1 VHLTFYINLFT
12 RAYWRYQI
20 TEGWTLGTTL
30 CRQKSLG
37 IKITQAIY
45 EPNCLLSLYL
55 GIELKFMI
63 SVQEKYRLKKQ
74 KKYAP
79 KVLIRRPVARRWA
92 ISLSYYFQILWKL
105 HISFFYDVCLENKI
119 CTLVWENINI
129 LFVFG
134 AFCSVHGN
142 WYQVHDLYTLSCLIK
157 INS

>member
-1 VHLTFYINLFT
+1 LLHLIFITVSYIILGF
-12 RAYWRYQI
+12 QS
-20 TEGWTLGTTL
+20 ETLGDQNNT
-30 CRQKSLG
+30 SY
-37 IKITQAIY
+37 IIY
-45 EPNCLLSLYL
+45 GPNCLISLYL

-79 KVLIRRPVARRWA
+79 KVLIRRPVARRWP
-92 ISLSYYFQILWKL
+92 IFLSYYFQILWKL
-105 HISFFYDVCLENKI
+105 HISFFYDVCPENKI

-134 AFCSVHGN
+134 AFSSVHGN